1 MANITATAGIPAWR
15 YLFNATFPNT
25 QPAAALG
32 VNLGAYHSSEIPI
45 VFGTFPQAGATAQ
58 EVELSKFVRGAW
70 SAFAKNPE
78 GGPGW
83 SKWEGKN
90 LGVIGSNGSI
100 GVVTIPASDI
110 DFRCPILEPIIL
122 AG

>member
-1 MANITATAGIPAWR
+1 MANISATAGIPAWR

-45 VFGTFPQAGATAQ
+45 VFGSFPQAGATAQ
-58 EVELSKFVRGAW
+58 EVELSKFVSGAW
-70 SAFAKNPE
+70 SPFAKNPE

-100 GVVTIPASDI
+100 GVVTIPASDVY
-110 DFRCPILEPIIL
+110 FRCPILEPIIL

>member
-1 MANITATAGIPAWR
+1 MANISATAGIPAWR

-25 QPAAALG
+25 QPAATLG

-45 VFGTFPQAGATAQ
+45 VFGTFPQAGSTSQ

-70 SAFAKNPE
+70 AKFAKDPE

-90 LGVIGSNGSI
+90 LGLIGSNGGI
-100 GVVTIPASDI
+100 AVVTIPASEV